1 MNRNPFLLT
10 LACVLVL
17 FGVNFYVARDLFHVE
32 WLRHMGS
39 AEGAFIGIARF
50 ALKNWPNLTW
60 FPLWYGGI
68 PYQNTYPPLL
78 HLTVAAVAALLRIS
92 PALSYHAVCAAVYCA
107 GPVTLFWMAYR
118 LSGNR
123 GRSFCAA
130 LLYSLISPSLLL
142 VRALRDDTGGALGAR
157 RFYSIVFYG
166 DTPHL
171 AALALVPVAIVML
184 HRALTRR
191 TRGSMLLAAAALAA
205 APMTNWI
212 GAFAQGLAVV
222 AYLIAQSASVK
233 DWARTVL
240 IAAAAYLAVSPWI
253 PPSTLN
259 EIRTNSYWMSAHDR
273 VEPHQLLY
281 WIPLLLSVGALLY
294 AGRRLRLALPL
305 RFALLLTLLAGWITL
320 AYFWLGRVMIPQP
333 DRYHIE
339 LDMALCLLVAFGL
352 AGAFG
357 RLPVFARWFLVT
369 VMIVAGAAQARAWRR
384 IAKEVAQ
391 PGDAQATMEYKTA
404 HWFEQHLPGE
414 RVMSPGSAHVFLNA
428 FTDVPQLSGGF
439 DQGITNIMVPNTI
452 HLFYKG
458 WNEIDKNAEV
468 TILLLKALGVHAAIV
483 GGQDSRDFFRPQEHS
498 DRFAASGMPELWREG
513 DDTIY
518 GIPSRSHSL
527 AHVIAPEDV
536 VKQRPYIPFSVDEVR
551 KYVAALEN
559 PMYRQAE
566 FIWLNPHQARVI
578 AELSK
583 GQVLSVQ
590 ISHHPG
596 WRATIAGQPRR
607 VHADGLGQ
615 MVIDPECAGQCEVD
629 LTYDGGVEMTVA
641 KIVSYSTILLAIAW
655 ALRGAGPRPAPPVDM
670 RFADRYHPT

>member
-1 MNRNPFLLT
+1 MNRKPFLLT

-39 AEGAFIGIARF
+39 SEGAFIGIARF
-50 ALKNWPNLTW
+50 ALKNWPHLTW

-78 HLTVAAVAALLRIS
+78 HLTVAALAALLRIS
-92 PALSYHAVCAAVYCA
+92 PALAYHAVCAAVYCA
-107 GPVTLFWMAYR
+107 GPVTLFWMAYQ

-123 GRSFCAA
+123 GRSLCAA

-142 VRALRDDTGGALGAR
+142 VRALRDDTGGVLGAR

-184 HRALTRR
+184 HRALTSR
-191 TRGSMLLAAAALAA
+191 TPLSMLLAAAALAA
-205 APMTNWI
+205 APLTNWI

-222 AYLIAQSASVK
+222 AYLIARSASVR
-233 DWARTVL
+233 DWARTVF
-240 IAAAAYLAVSPWI
+240 IAVAAYLAVSPWI

-259 EIRTNSYWMSAHDR
+259 AIRTNSYWMSAHDR
-273 VEPHQLLY
+273 VEPRHLLY
-281 WIPLLLSVGALLY
+281 WLPLLLSVGALLY
-294 AGRRLRLALPL
+294 AGRRLRLELPL

-320 AYFWLGRVMIPQP
+320 AYFWFGRVMIPQP

-339 LDMALCLLVAFGL
+339 LDMALCLLMAFGL
-352 AGAFG
+352 ADAFG
-357 RLPVFARWFLVT
+357 RLPLIAKWFLVA
-369 VMIVAGAAQARAWRR
+369 VMILAGAAQARAWRR

-391 PGDAQATMEYKTA
+391 PGDVRATMEYKTA
-404 HWFEQHLPGE
+404 HWFDQHLPGE

-468 TILLLKALGVHAAIV
+468 TVLLLKALGVHAAIV
-483 GGQDSRDFFRPQEHS
+483 GGPDSRDFFRPQEHS
-498 DRFAASGMPELWREG
+498 DRFAAGGRPQLWREG

-518 GIPSRSHSL
+518 GIPSRSRSL
-527 AHVIAPEDV
+527 AHVIAPGDV

-559 PMYRQAE
+559 PTYSQAE

-578 AELSK
+578 AEFSK

-596 WRATIAGQPRR
+596 WSATIAGQPRR
-607 VHADGLGQ
+607 VHSDGLGQ
-615 MVIDPECAGQCEVD
+615 MVIYPECAGQCVVD
-629 LTYDGGVEMTVA
+629 LTYDGGLEMTLA
-641 KIVSYSTILLAIAW
+641 KIVSYATILLAIAW
-655 ALRGAGPRPAPPVDM
+655 ALLPFPAPAAITERQSAHAP
-670 RFADRYHPT
+670 